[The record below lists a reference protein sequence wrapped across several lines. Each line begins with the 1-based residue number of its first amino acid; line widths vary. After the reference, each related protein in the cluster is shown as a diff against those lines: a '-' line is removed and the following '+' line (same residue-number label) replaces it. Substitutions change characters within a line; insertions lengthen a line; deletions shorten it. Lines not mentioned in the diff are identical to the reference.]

1 MHNIKIKEVNKIT
14 RVHFKYIYIYILYPH
29 AKVRV
34 TTTFPL
40 YIQGRTSP
48 KDETCHHK
56 LTYKNG
62 PTYLEYLQVL
72 WKHSC
77 KLVNGINF
85 SLFIIFQA
93 SMDVLPEDHNDF

>member
-1 MHNIKIKEVNKIT
+1 VHSIKIKEVNEIT
-14 RVHFKYIYIYILYPH
+14 RVHFKYIYISPH

-62 PTYLEYLQVL
+62 P
-72 WKHSC
+72 
-77 KLVNGINF
+77 
-85 SLFIIFQA
+85 
-93 SMDVLPEDHNDF
+93 DLP